1 MRPRGAFVV
10 SFCHFHKII
19 NELLMTEI
27 KARVKRVKGGRKAE
41 ESRDWQS
48 KKEGESRDWVRE
60 RESERL
66 LLSSNFGE
74 NGCQTRS
81 AASPPPFAALPQ
93 GWYQQKHTPIHA
105 DSIYVCV
112 SVRER
117 ESSLAKKNKT
127 FALPAILLLHF
138 RGLLQPLPRATPRVT
153 PSWSCSTHN

>member
-1 MRPRGAFVV
+1 
-10 SFCHFHKII
+10 
-19 NELLMTEI
+19 MTEI

-48 KKEGESRDWVRE
+48 KKERRRE
-60 RESERL
+60 QRLSKRKRGGESERL

-81 AASPPPFAALPQ
+81 AVSPPPFAALPQ

-112 SVRER
+112 SERER
-117 ESSLAKKNKT
+117 EREL
-127 FALPAILLLHF
+127 
-138 RGLLQPLPRATPRVT
+138 
-153 PSWSCSTHN
+153 